1 VFSKYLML
9 AANVTKEMPQ
19 SGMVVILFRSRLT
32 EQAGEDYHSMAAE
45 MLATAREMPGF
56 VEYKVFRAD
65 DGERI
70 SVIWWQDQETL
81 AAWRNHPR
89 HRIAQKAGRERWYEY
104 YNIEVAEVVRN
115 GLFER
120 RAGR

>member
-1 VFSKYLML
+1 
-9 AANVTKEMPQ
+9 
-19 SGMVVILFRSRLT
+19 
-32 EQAGEDYHSMAAE
+32 
-45 MLATAREMPGF
+45 
-56 VEYKVFRAD
+56 
-65 DGERI
+65 
-70 SVIWWQDQETL
+70 VIWWQDQETL

>member
-115 GLFER
+115 GLFEQR
-120 RAGR
+120 PGR

>member
-1 VFSKYLML
+1 ML
-9 AANVTKEMPQ
+9 AAIVTREMPQ
-19 SGMVVILFRSRLT
+19 SSMVVILFRSRLT
-32 EQAGEDYHSMAAE
+32 AEAGEDYHSMAAE

-56 VEYKVFRAD
+56 IEYKMFRAD

-104 YNIEVAEVVRN
+104 YNIEVAEVVRG

-120 RAGR
+120 SAG